1 MEKLNS
7 LRFLNLDVKSTMSK
21 EDCDKLTKEYL
32 KCLSSMDY
40 QKDKCKTILEKVKY
54 CEPKK

>member
-1 MEKLNS
+1 MEKINS

-32 KCLSSMDY
+32 KCLSSIDY
-40 QKDKCKTILEKVKY
+40 QKDKCKIILEKVKS
-54 CEPKK
+54 CKSKK